1 MRPYTFYLH
10 DGVHPV
16 PGFDFVQCA
25 DDQDALAHAARL
37 LEQFQEYEFIEVYD
51 GQRQRLRIARDRAPV
66 RDISVFDE
74 AAA

>member
-16 PGFDFVQCA
+16 PGFDFVHCA
-25 DDQDALAHAARL
+25 DDDDALAHAAL
-37 LEQFQEYEFIEVYD
+37 LFERFEEYQFIEIYD
-51 GQRQRLRIARDRAPV
+51 GQRQRLRIARPMAQAY
-66 RDISVFDE
+66 DE

>member
-16 PGFDFVQCA
+16 PGFDFIHCA
-25 DDQDALAHAARL
+25 DDADAMSHAAQL
-37 LEQFQEYEFIEVYD
+37 LEQFGEYQFIEVYD
-51 GQRQRLRIARDRAPV
+51 GQSRRLRVARETQRAMGG
-66 RDISVFDE
+66 

>member
-16 PGFDFVQCA
+16 PGFDFVHCR
-25 DDQDALAHAARL
+25 DDEDARAHAAGM
-37 LEQFQEYEFIEVYD
+37 LEQFGEYQFIEIYD
-51 GQRQRLRIARDRAPV
+51 GQHQRLRIARPLTV
-66 RDISVFDE
+66 VLDE

>member
-16 PGFDFVQCA
+16 PGFDFVHCR
-25 DDQDALAHAARL
+25 DDDDALAHASRL
-37 LEQFQEYEFIEVYD
+37 LQRFEEYLFIEVYD
-51 GQRQRLRIARDRAPV
+51 GQRQRMRISRPLTAV
-66 RDISVFDE
+66 RDE

>member
-16 PGFDFVQCA
+16 PGFDFIHCA
-25 DDQDALAHAARL
+25 DDEDAMAHAAKL
-37 LEQFQEYEFIEVYD
+37 LVQFDEYRFIEVYD
-51 GQRQRLRIARDRAPV
+51 GQSRRLRVARDSHPA
-66 RDISVFDE
+66 FGE